1 MQKGGIIMWKEEQ
14 KGNVQRYVDIL
25 SDAGFK
31 AVFGEKRNKDVLIDL
46 LNVVLPE
53 RKHIMDIRYAT
64 TELPGFTLENK
75 SVRLDLRCTGDDG
88 TEFIVEV
95 QRYAQ
100 ENIFRRCILYASQVY
115 SSGTERGDGQEYCI
129 PPVYL
134 VCLIDDHAMIADRSD
149 PIFKDRIIT
158 EYTFREKIIE
168 DVPDETIFCIFV
180 ELNRFE
186 KSLEE
191 CKKISDKWC
200 YALKHIWTLDSLPN
214 DLKTETFER
223 LFKACEISRFG
234 KEQKLSYEKNM
245 ITERDHRNIIN
256 TARKEGIREG
266 ETKAERMIARKMLE
280 AGMDN
285 EAIMNLTGLTSE
297 DLRKL

>member
-1 MQKGGIIMWKEEQ
+1 MGKEEQ

-191 CKKISDKWC
+191 CKKIC
-200 YALKHIWTLDSLPN
+200 FDSLTLGVRRKSVPAVS
-214 DLKTETFER
+214 LLQGRK
-223 LFKACEISRFG
+223 
-234 KEQKLSYEKNM
+234 
-245 ITERDHRNIIN
+245 H
-256 TARKEGIREG
+256 TAYLYNPAPPLPRPAPHLQTVE
-266 ETKAERMIARKMLE
+266 
-280 AGMDN
+280 
-285 EAIMNLTGLTSE
+285 
-297 DLRKL
+297 

>member
-1 MQKGGIIMWKEEQ
+1 MGKEEQ

-100 ENIFRRCILYASQVY
+100 ENIFRRCILYASY
-115 SSGTERGDGQEYCI
+115 R
-129 PPVYL
+129 
-134 VCLIDDHAMIADRSD
+134 
-149 PIFKDRIIT
+149 
-158 EYTFREKIIE
+158 
-168 DVPDETIFCIFV
+168 
-180 ELNRFE
+180 
-186 KSLEE
+186 
-191 CKKISDKWC
+191 
-200 YALKHIWTLDSLPN
+200 
-214 DLKTETFER
+214 R
-223 LFKACEISRFG
+223 L
-234 KEQKLSYEKNM
+234 
-245 ITERDHRNIIN
+245 
-256 TARKEGIREG
+256 
-266 ETKAERMIARKMLE
+266 
-280 AGMDN
+280 
-285 EAIMNLTGLTSE
+285 
-297 DLRKL
+297 